1 MRAGPSLAALAG
13 PVAVGVRVDV
23 YHGGAC
29 IASDIPAWDV
39 KVESTLKRVVPSKL
53 TMRVDP
59 GMVPT
64 APGDPLNNYGQRLH
78 VTALVETG
86 GETVRI
92 PYGWFV
98 LTDWEERAGGMEVT
112 AMDLVQTIVDDQAV
126 WPSSPPA
133 GATLG
138 SEVQRIITSSVAFG
152 QTIPVVLEVPDRAVS
167 TSFQWGVK
175 KAENLQELCDTY
187 GLMYGVKPDGCL
199 HVWALNYGGDPVEVY
214 TGTDLLV
221 GAVRAA
227 RERTP
232 NRWIVQGSAQG
243 DSSTKWTAVRENFTG
258 IYAPDRYGIVTE
270 RKEFNAATSADAVE
284 KAATSYMR
292 KALAAS
298 GARSVQIAADPRLE
312 VGDLILVVVDH
323 EDGTVERIR
332 GRVQALSITLDD
344 PGHVMRVDMMEESWI

>member
-1 MRAGPSLAALAG
+1 MRPGPSLAALSG

-39 KVESTLKRVVPSKL
+39 KIESTLKRVVPSKL

-78 VTALVETG
+78 VTALVDVE

-92 PYGWFV
+92 PYGWYV
-98 LTDWEERAGGMEVT
+98 LTDWEERSGGLDVT
-112 AMDLVQTIVDDQAV
+112 GMDLVQTIVDDQAV
-126 WPSSPPA
+126 WPSSPPS
-133 GATLG
+133 GATLA
-138 SEVQRIITSSVAFG
+138 SELQRIITSSASYG
-152 QTIPVVLEVPDRAVS
+152 QTLPVILDAPDRAIS
-167 TSFQWGVK
+167 ANFQWGVK
-175 KAENLQELCDTY
+175 KADNLQDLCDAY

-199 HVWALNYGGDPVEVY
+199 HVWAIDYGGDPVEVY
-214 TGTDLLV
+214 TGADLLV
-221 GAVRAA
+221 GAVRTA

-243 DSSTKWTAVRENFTG
+243 SSSTKWTAVRENFTG
-258 IYAPDRYGIVTE
+258 VYAPNLYGIVTE

-292 KALAAS
+292 RALAAS
-298 GARSVQIAADPRLE
+298 AARSVQIAADPRLE
-312 VGDLILVVVDH
+312 VGDLILVVIDH
-323 EDGTVERIR
+323 EDGTVERVR
-332 GRVQALSITLDD
+332 GRVQAMSIVLDD